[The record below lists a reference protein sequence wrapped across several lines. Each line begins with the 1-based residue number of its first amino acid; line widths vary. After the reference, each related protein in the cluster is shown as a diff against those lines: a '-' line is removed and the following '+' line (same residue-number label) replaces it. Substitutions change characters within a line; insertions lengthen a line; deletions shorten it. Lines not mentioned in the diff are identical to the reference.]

1 MEEKYLAAKQKLEQ
15 YHQEHLL
22 NFFEKLSEKD
32 KAKLLDDILT
42 IDFNQMEDLFELTKK
57 GEVFKD
63 SKIEPISYIEK
74 AKISEADR
82 KKYIEIGEKVITSG
96 KYAVVTMAGGQGTRL
111 GHDGP
116 KGTFDIGL
124 ASHKSIFEIL
134 CEKLKEARDTYK
146 VDIPWYIMTSEEN
159 NDDTKNFFEEHNYF
173 GYPKN
178 CVSFFTQGKLPMLD
192 TEGKILLTEDGTIK
206 QAADGHGG
214 VFESMRRNGIIYD
227 MISKGIEWTFIGL
240 VDNVLA
246 KIVDPVLIG
255 LTVDKKVLASGTSIV
270 KRDPTERVGVYC
282 KRDGKPGVVEYTEIT
297 KEMSEARDENGEL
310 FYGEANMLCNL
321 FSIKVL
327 DEIANNKLA
336 YHIAFKKAKY
346 IDSKGNL
353 IVPEKPNAY
362 KFETFLFDAFGTLD
376 DMAILRVKRE
386 EEFAPVKNAEG
397 ADSPETARKL
407 YEDYYHLN

>member
-22 NFFEKLSEKD
+22 NFFEKLSEKE
-32 KAKLLDDILT
+32 KVKLLNDILT
-42 IDFNQMEDLFELTKK
+42 IDFNQMQDLFELTKK
-57 GEVFKD
+57 GEIFKD

-74 AKISEADR
+74 AKISEEDR
-82 KKYIEIGEKVITSG
+82 KKYIQIGEEVIQSG

-134 CEKLKEARDTYK
+134 CEKLKEARETYQ

-159 NDDTKNFFEEHNYF
+159 NDDTKNFFEEHHYF

-178 CVSFFTQGKLPMLD
+178 CVMFFTQGKLPMLD
-192 TEGKILLTEDGTIK
+192 KEGKILLTEDGTIK

-246 KIVDPVLIG
+246 KIVDPILIG
-255 LTVDKKVLASGTSIV
+255 LTIDQKVLASGTSIV

-362 KFETFLFDAFGTLD
+362 KFETFLFDAFGILD

>member
-22 NFFEKLSEKD
+22 NFFEKLSEKE
-32 KAKLLDDILT
+32 KVKLLNDILT
-42 IDFNQMEDLFELTKK
+42 IDFNQMQDLFELTKK
-57 GEVFKD
+57 GEIFKD

-74 AKISEADR
+74 AKISEEDR
-82 KKYIEIGEKVITSG
+82 KKYIQIGEEVIRSG

-134 CEKLKEARDTYK
+134 CEKLKEARETYQ

-159 NDDTKNFFEEHNYF
+159 NDDTKNFFEEHHYF

-178 CVSFFTQGKLPMLD
+178 CVMFFTQGKLPMLD
-192 TEGKILLTEDGTIK
+192 KEGKILLTEDGTIK

-246 KIVDPVLIG
+246 KIVDPILIG
-255 LTVDKKVLASGTSIV
+255 LTIDQKVLASGTSIV

>member
-22 NFFEKLSEKD
+22 NFFEKLSEKE
-32 KAKLLDDILT
+32 KVKLLNDILT
-42 IDFNQMEDLFELTKK
+42 IDFNQMQDLFELTKK
-57 GEVFKD
+57 GEIFKD

-74 AKISEADR
+74 AKISEEDR
-82 KKYIEIGEKVITSG
+82 KKYIQIGEEVIRSG

-134 CEKLKEARDTYK
+134 CEKLKEARETYQ

-159 NDDTKNFFEEHNYF
+159 NDDTKNFFEEHHYF

-178 CVSFFTQGKLPMLD
+178 CVMFFTQGKLPMLD
-192 TEGKILLTEDGTIK
+192 LEGKILLTEDGTIK

-227 MISKGIEWTFIGL
+227 MLSKGIEWTFIGL

-246 KIVDPVLIG
+246 KIVDPILIG
-255 LTVDKKVLASGTSIV
+255 LTIDQKVLASGTSIV